1 MKNYIILAGTVI
13 LIEVIA
19 LCLSYYNFLKQE
31 RKEKMS
37 RWQNEK
43 NI

>member
-1 MKNYIILAGTVI
+1 MKNCIVLAGVVI
-13 LIEVIA
+13 LIEIIA

-37 RWQNEK
+37 RWQNE
-43 NI
+43 